1 MRPALTDHAPHPPE
15 FPASSLPALRPV
27 AALTQLRAPMIA
39 SRIHR
44 GAFHQSRGLPM
55 AERVSAV
62 PVATA
67 AASVEQF
74 AEKTMRKFFGG
85 CPLLQQGELDFSPA
99 EKRSEFK
106 WALAPG
112 CFDARR

>member
-1 MRPALTDHAPHPPE
+1 
-15 FPASSLPALRPV
+15 
-27 AALTQLRAPMIA
+27 
-39 SRIHR
+39 
-44 GAFHQSRGLPM
+44 M

-85 CPLLQQGELDFSPA
+85 SPLLQQGELDFSPA